1 MPNGQNMA
9 FEARNQ
15 VFDTYLAMF
24 PIFVT
29 SGLVLVHV
37 LHPHFLCVFPYHD
50 DFAAI
55 WKP

>member
-1 MPNGQNMA
+1 MA

-29 SGLVLVHV
+29 SGLVLVHA
-37 LHPHFLCVFPYHD
+37 LHPHFLCVFPCHD

-55 WKP
+55 RKP